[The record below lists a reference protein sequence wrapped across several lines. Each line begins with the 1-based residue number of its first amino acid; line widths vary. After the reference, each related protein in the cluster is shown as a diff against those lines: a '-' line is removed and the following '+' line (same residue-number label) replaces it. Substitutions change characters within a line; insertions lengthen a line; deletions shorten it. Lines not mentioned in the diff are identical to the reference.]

1 LKLTSNPSKPFDAA
15 YQGAAGAFSEEA
27 ALRFIGEQ
35 AALLPCRQFED
46 VFDAVNTRRALRGV
60 IPIENTLA
68 GSVHDCYDLLRR
80 FELKIAGETVLH
92 VSHNLIALPE
102 TRFEEI
108 REVRSHPVALAQCEN
123 LFRRHP
129 QLVPVPVYDT
139 AGAVETLK
147 LESKRHVAA
156 IASVRAAVIHGAY
169 VLLSDIQDQTE
180 NYTRFLLIK
189 RDDVETPDESLS
201 GLKTTVLFKTADRPG
216 ALFECLRPFAE
227 LGIDLKKL
235 ESRPLRDEPFQYLF
249 YADLVGNTA
258 DAPMGEALARLK
270 KTAAF
275 VRVLGSYALRG
286 APERS
291 G

>member
-123 LFRRHP
+123 LFR
-129 QLVPVPVYDT
+129 
-139 AGAVETLK
+139 
-147 LESKRHVAA
+147 
-156 IASVRAAVIHGAY
+156 AY

>member
-1 LKLTSNPSKPFDAA
+1 VKLQSNPSKPFDVA

-35 AALLPCRQFED
+35 PLLLPCRQFED
-46 VFDAVNTRRALRGV
+46 VFDSVTAGRALRGV

-92 VSHNLIALPE
+92 VSHNLISLPGA
-102 TRFEEI
+102 RFEEI

-129 QLVPVPVYDT
+129 QLVPIPVYDT
-139 AGAVETLK
+139 AGAVETLMR
-147 LESKRHVAA
+147 ENTQHVAA
-156 IASVRAAVIHGAY
+156 IASIRAAVIHGAY
-169 VLLSDIQDQTE
+169 VLLSDIQDQME

-189 RDDVETPDESLS
+189 PDDGDAPDGSLS
-201 GLKTTVLFKTADRPG
+201 GQKTTVLFKTADRPG

-235 ESRPLRDEPFQYLF
+235 ESRPSRDEPFQYLF
-249 YADLVGNTA
+249 YADLAGNA
-258 DAPMGEALARLK
+258 SAAPMSEALARLK
-270 KTAAF
+270 QTAAF
-275 VRVLGSYALRG
+275 VRVLGSYALLEP
-286 APERS
+286 AQK
-291 G
+291 